1 MQSSEGTLYRAYGD
15 SLISHLGNAAYMYV
29 SIAWTRLVENV
40 EVGMGGIILV
50 PEVKKIDNKSSKI
63 QRPF

>member
-1 MQSSEGTLYRAYGD
+1 
-15 SLISHLGNAAYMYV
+15 MYV